1 MDQSSG
7 DFVQLENSLEWPS
20 ELAPGPG
27 HPVQLEQ
34 TNYTVDWEDDDS
46 LMDAVKAFYEAKPD
60 LTRFLDKG
68 KIDLEKFQDGM
79 EFNQWM
85 NKTCFDQ
92 EVRSVGKSGG
102 ALRGRREI

>member
-7 DFVQLENSLEWPS
+7 DFFQLENSLEWPS

-34 TNYTVDWEDDDS
+34 TNYTVDPKDP
-46 LMDAVKAFYEAKPD
+46 KEAG
-60 LTRFLDKG
+60 RFL
-68 KIDLEKFQDGM
+68 LEKYMADNPHEEDVWRNM
-79 EFNQWM
+79 DEFYRRVDRWLEE
-85 NKTCFDQ
+85 TCFDQ
-92 EVRSVGKSGG
+92 EVGSLGKSGE